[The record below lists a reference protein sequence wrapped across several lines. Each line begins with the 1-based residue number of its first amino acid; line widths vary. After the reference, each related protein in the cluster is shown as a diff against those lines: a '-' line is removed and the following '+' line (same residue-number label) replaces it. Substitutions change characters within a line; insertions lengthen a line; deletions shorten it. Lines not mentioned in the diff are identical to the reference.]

1 MNYYSTII
9 SFHLYYYSTMYLNEY
24 PHGLKWTVENICPN
38 ARSLRRQSIW
48 TRWFHPL
55 SAAHRLHRRSLSP
68 FTSPVVSPAA
78 AVSFLSAVQSFDVI
92 YLAGFIV
99 TSDFFPLQ
107 TFTVE
112 VLEFSECGPSS
123 LPSPLQMDMAASLS
137 PFFSALIQ
145 CALIRVFFSL
155 FQMCFFAFFFF
166 CRDLSLC
173 LHSSLSPYVF
183 LFAWLFF
190 VFFLQMF
197 FSSVFGTLVY
207 GSKG

>member
-1 MNYYSTII
+1 LQLPQKSYR
-9 SFHLYYYSTMYLNEY
+9 HD
-24 PHGLKWTVENICPN
+24 LKWTADIIYYSASCRGP
-38 ARSLRRQSIW
+38 RSLRRQSIW
-48 TRWFHPL
+48 TPIPLFHPL

-145 CALIRVFFSL
+145 CALIRVFFSPFPNVFL
-155 FQMCFFAFFFF
+155 CLLLLLP
-166 CRDLSLC
+166 RSLSLPPF
-173 LHSSLSPYVF
+173 LSLSLRLSFCLVVLCVF
-183 LFAWLFF
+183 SSN
-190 VFFLQMF
+190 VFFLRLRY
-197 FSSVFGTLVY
+197 VGVRI
-207 GSKG
+207 